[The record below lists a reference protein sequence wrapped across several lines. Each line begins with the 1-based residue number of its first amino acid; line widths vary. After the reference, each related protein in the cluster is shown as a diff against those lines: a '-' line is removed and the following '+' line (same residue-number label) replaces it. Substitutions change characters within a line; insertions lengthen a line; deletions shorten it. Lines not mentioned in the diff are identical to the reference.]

1 MKTETI
7 KLVPKHL
14 AMYKVFGEPA
24 GPHYAHY
31 DLVGG
36 RLVCYYLI
44 LLLFFEHLLFLLEV
58 ANRTH
63 ILLNGSIMIMFYLK
77 RYK

>member
-1 MKTETI
+1 MIMVIDLTSLGLMKTETI

-14 AMYKVFGEPA
+14 AKYKVFGEPA

-36 RLVCYYLI
+36 RLVCISLSFPPRNI
-44 LLLFFEHLLFLLEV
+44 C
-58 ANRTH
+58 
-63 ILLNGSIMIMFYLK
+63 
-77 RYK
+77 

>member
-14 AMYKVFGEPA
+14 AMYKVFGEPG

-36 RLVCYYLI
+36 RLVCSY
-44 LLLFFEHLLFLLEV
+44 LLLFFLFFEQLLFSVLSGNLDLY
-58 ANRTH
+58 TW
-63 ILLNGSIMIMFYLK
+63 
-77 RYK
+77 